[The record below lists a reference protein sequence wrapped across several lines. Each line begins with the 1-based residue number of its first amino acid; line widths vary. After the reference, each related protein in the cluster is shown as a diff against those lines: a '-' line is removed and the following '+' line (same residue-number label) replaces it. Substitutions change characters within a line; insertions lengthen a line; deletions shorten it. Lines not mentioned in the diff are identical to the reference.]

1 MFRKPNRNLRV
12 RRAESSGDDKE
23 EEEGDRSKVERQR
36 RPGGRGLSCGTKKRK
51 DEEEEAAAIEK
62 GDTGDPAETSSG
74 TAGLL
79 SFTEEREGEEMTFKI
94 KKPSVNAVVF
104 NVQKR
109 PENVKVASR
118 SPDGDSQGSSNSEQ
132 ENSESEDLECFKEE
146 SSGSASTSTSSS
158 SSPSQPS
165 RAGEIPDA
173 NKIRAARRQ
182 RKLART
188 KGAFISLHVSHE
200 VSDSSQ
206 SESDNELD
214 DHERRIKF
222 APGVKSLNE
231 QMAEE
236 MASSSD
242 SGSDSGSEKQKD
254 NDEQDRWE
262 EQQIRKAVKYPQAM
276 SEHALRGDSPPRV
289 KRHVEPKLPT
299 VTMEDIKKKLT
310 TRIASIQEVHRS
322 HVLENEKYTHDLE
335 NSKTVLEKLESSSS
349 EQSVKFFKKMKIYVE
364 NFVDCLNE
372 KIHQINELEAEMFQ
386 ILENRAATL
395 LKRRQDD
402 LRNESVA
409 VQKLSGNKVT
419 SDVETVDDIVEKQ
432 IQDCELRR
440 RKRRKRRQET
450 GEDHFE
456 GMSSDDELTA
466 DLQNSIQKSRG
477 NLLVQCRT
485 ILEDVHED
493 FCRVKNVLCTFHEWR
508 VRFSESY
515 YDAYISL
522 CLHKIL
528 NPLVRL
534 QLIGW
539 NPLEDV
545 TDLDQMPWYC
555 DLEEFC
561 FAKEEHENNI
571 EENADH
577 KVLSAVIEK
586 TVVPR
591 VCGFIEHV
599 WDPLSSQQTER
610 LVCFCKTHVLE
621 NESSKTVKDLIA
633 CLVSRLKKAIE
644 DDVYIP
650 LYPKRVLE
658 DRNSPHSKFRERQF
672 WSAVKLL
679 GNVTRWD
686 GFLEEETLQELSLD
700 KLLNRYLLLVLLNT
714 EPNSDAVTKCS
725 KVVECLPQ
733 SWFKGIESGLSLAK
747 LANFSKHME
756 QCIHALQ
763 KQNDRKSM
771 EMLTSLL
778 MKIKAQN
785 SAEEVM
791 KKYSIALR
799 T

>member
-1 MFRKPNRNLRV
+1 M
-12 RRAESSGDDKE
+12 
-23 EEEGDRSKVERQR
+23 ERQR

-51 DEEEEAAAIEK
+51 EEEEEEEAIEK
-62 GDTGDPAETSSG
+62 VDTRDPAETSSG

-79 SFTEEREGEEMTFKI
+79 SFTEEREGEEVTFRI

-104 NVQKR
+104 KVQKR
-109 PENVKVASR
+109 PENVEVASR
-118 SPDGDSQGSSNSEQ
+118 SPDGDSQGGSSNSEQ
-132 ENSESEDLECFKEE
+132 EHSEPEDLECFKEE
-146 SSGSASTSTSSS
+146 SPESASTSTSSS

-165 RAGEIPDA
+165 QAGEIPGA
-173 NKIRAARRQ
+173 KKIRAARRQ
-182 RKLART
+182 RKLARN
-188 KGAFISLHVSHE
+188 KGAFISLQVSHE

-222 APGVKSLNE
+222 APGVKTLNE

-236 MASSSD
+236 MGSSSD
-242 SGSDSGSEKQKD
+242 SGRENQED

-262 EQQIRKAVKYPQAM
+262 EQQIRKAVKYQQAV
-276 SEHALRGDSPPRV
+276 SEHALRGDSPPQV
-289 KRHVEPKLPT
+289 KRHVEPKLPP
-299 VTMEDIKKKLT
+299 VTIEDIKKKLT
-310 TRIASIQEVHRS
+310 TRIASIEEVHRS

-335 NSKTVLEKLESSSS
+335 NSKNVLEKLESSSS
-349 EQSVKFFKKMKIYVE
+349 EQSFKFFKKMKIFVE

-409 VQKLSGNKVT
+409 VQKLSGNGVT
-419 SDVETVDDIVEKQ
+419 SDVETLDDIVEKQ

-440 RKRRKRRQET
+440 RKRRKRREET
-450 GEDHFE
+450 GEEDHFE
-456 GMSSDDELTA
+456 GMSSDDELTT

-477 NLLVQCRT
+477 NILVQCRT

-508 VRFSESY
+508 VKFSESY
-515 YDAYISL
+515 HDAYISL

-591 VCGFIEHV
+591 VSGFIEHV

-700 KLLNRYLLLVLLNT
+700 KLLNRYLLLVLLNA

-725 KVVECLPQ
+725 KIVECLPQ

-747 LANFSKHME
+747 LANFSKHLE
-756 QCIHALQ
+756 QCIHALH
-763 KQNDRKSM
+763 KQNDRKSI
-771 EMLTSLL
+771 EILTSLL

-785 SAEEVM
+785 SADEVM